1 LDVIESGK
9 TPARERAV
17 APHPSVKPQGFLRRV
32 IKALLPTGSGVVLD
46 TFAGCATTL
55 AACEA
60 LGVAGIGTEIDP
72 VYFEMGSTAIPQL
85 ATL

>member
-1 LDVIESGK
+1 M
-9 TPARERAV
+9 
-17 APHPSVKPQGFLRRV
+17 
-32 IKALLPTGSGVVLD
+32 GSGIVLD

-72 VYFEMGSTAIPQL
+72 IYFEMASTALPKL
-85 ATL
+85 SKL